1 MVRAQISGFTVLS
14 GSRILVPSQIATIEP
29 TVKLPVVGTLEL
41 VIEMATVGTIVSGAI
56 TASIEGGVTDLT
68 RYVGTVDRVGTIQGG
83 VIHEIGTIKSGII
96 NRVEAIDQL
105 GSIAEGKLTASV
117 SGGVINQ
124 VGSISEGK
132 VTASISGGKV
142 DEIGTITSGK
152 VAIATVGVEIDPRNI
167 RRLTVVDDWV
177 SILRGYEVATIA
189 SGGSLIGM
197 QAATIEV
204 LRHSELGVDFYAGSI
219 TAGSVQIRVERL
231 EPQSGNPTELL
242 ASSEWL
248 APTSPMGTAIALTS
262 PLGNLARAV
271 VDIVGTL
278 WEPYITVTAKG

>member
-14 GSRILVPSQIATIEP
+14 GSRILAPCQIATIEP

-83 VIHEIGTIKSGII
+83 ILHEVGSIKSGII
-96 NRVEAIDQL
+96 NKVEAIDQI
-105 GSIAEGKLTASV
+105 GSIS
-117 SGGVINQ
+117 SGIINQ

-132 VTASISGGKV
+132 MTASISGGKV
-142 DEIGTITSGK
+142 DEIGTIISGK
-152 VAIATVGVEIDPRNI
+152 VGIATVGVEIDPRNI

-177 SILRGYEVATIA
+177 SVLRGYEVATIA
-189 SGGSLIGM
+189 SGGSLTGM

-204 LRHSELGVDFYAGSI
+204 LRHNELGVDFYAGSI

-231 EPQSGNPTELL
+231 EPQTGNPTQLL

-248 APTSPMGTAIALTS
+248 APTSPMGTAIALMS

-271 VDIVGTL
+271 IDIIGTL

>member
-14 GSRILVPSQIATIEP
+14 GSRILAPCQIATIEP

-41 VIEMATVGTIVSGAI
+41 VIEMATVGTVVSGAI

-68 RYVGTVDRVGTIQGG
+68 RYVGTVDKVGTIQGG
-83 VIHEIGTIKSGII
+83 IIHEIGSIKSGII
-96 NRVEAIDQL
+96 NKVEAID
-105 GSIAEGKLTASV
+105 
-117 SGGVINQ
+117 Q

-132 VTASISGGKV
+132 LTASISGGEIN
-142 DEIGTITSGK
+142 EIGTIVSGK
-152 VAIATVGVEIDPRNI
+152 VAIATVGTEIDPRNI

-177 SILRGYEVATIA
+177 SVLRGYEVATIA
-189 SGGSLIGM
+189 SGGSLTGM

-204 LRHSELGVDFYAGSI
+204 LRHNELGVDFYAGSI

-231 EPQSGNPTELL
+231 EPQSGNPTQLL

-248 APTSPMGTAIALTS
+248 VPTSPMGTAIALMS